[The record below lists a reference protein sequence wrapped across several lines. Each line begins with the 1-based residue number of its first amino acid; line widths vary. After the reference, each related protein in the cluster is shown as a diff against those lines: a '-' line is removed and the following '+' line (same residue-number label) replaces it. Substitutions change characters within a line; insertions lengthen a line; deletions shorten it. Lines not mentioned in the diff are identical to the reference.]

1 MSNVKWGHLPRGEHE
16 SQGDR
21 LNSSGGCK
29 KRKKIFMLVGIFMI
43 SILSWSIRAEAAAS
57 DLFPQDE
64 VEIPKLIIEYCETV
78 GEQYDICPELLEA
91 MAYNESRFIPTV
103 KCGNC
108 WGILQVNVKVHAQR
122 IEDLGYT
129 PEDMFSPYPCI
140 VTAAD
145 YLADL
150 FETYGDD
157 DVLVLCYYSGNLKA
171 AKKYKEYG
179 FITDYVDTVL
189 TRSEHYERL
198 HGK

>member
-1 MSNVKWGHLPRGEHE
+1 MREKWEHLPRGKRE
-16 SQGDR
+16 SQGDKADR
-21 LNSSGGCK
+21 LGRMS
-29 KRKKIFMLVGIFMI
+29 KRKKVFMVGIFLI

-64 VEIPKLIIEYCETV
+64 VEIPKEIIEYCETV
-78 GEQYDICPELLEA
+78 GAYYDICPELLEA

-108 WGILQVNVKVHAQR
+108 WGILQVNIKVHAER
-122 IEDLGYT
+122 IEKLGYT
-129 PEDMFSPYPCI
+129 PDDMLSPYPCI

-145 YLADL
+145 YLAEL
-150 FETYGDD
+150 FQTYGDD
-157 DVLVLCYYSGNLKA
+157 DILVLCYYSGNTKA
-171 AKKYKEYG
+171 ARKYKEYG

-189 TRSEHYERL
+189 TRSERYERI